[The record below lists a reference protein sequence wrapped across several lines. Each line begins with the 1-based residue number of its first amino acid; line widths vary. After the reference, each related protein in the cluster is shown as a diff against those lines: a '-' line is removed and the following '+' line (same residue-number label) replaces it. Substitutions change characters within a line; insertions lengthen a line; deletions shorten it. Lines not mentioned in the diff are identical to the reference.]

1 MNQILKRKYDPNID
15 YLKAVGIILM
25 VYGHTFSNVPYVF
38 GFVLMF
44 HMPLFFFASG
54 FCLKSSYLESPIAF
68 VRKRLKGLWWPFVKW
83 ECIFILLHNILF
95 RLHLYGFHSFNKYGA
110 THIYTT
116 KEILNNVLSVIFR
129 MDMQE
134 GLLGGYWFL
143 KALFWASLISLFIII
158 LCRMKLMGGAVAL
171 LFVLC
176 IANHYCKVDPL
187 FHLNA
192 QPLIGSLFFIS
203 GYIFANKKIKP
214 LSCKWIVIVLL
225 LTFVG
230 SLFFGVSLGHHFYDN
245 KLMIPYIP
253 FAIMSTWAIYSLFYN
268 LNIQGRFASCMK
280 FIGENTLTILTWHF
294 LSFKIVSMLIIRIYH
309 LQLERLSEF
318 PVIMEYSQ
326 KGWWTV
332 YFVVALILTCLVGYC
347 NKWIKIY
354 WLKL

>member
-110 THIYTT
+110 THLYTT

-158 LCRMKLMGGAVAL
+158 LCRKKLMGGAVAL

-203 GYIFANKKIKP
+203 GYVFASKKIKP
-214 LSCKWIVIVLL
+214 LSYKWIVIVLL

-230 SLFFGVSLGHHFYDN
+230 SLFFGVSLGHDFYDN

-294 LSFKIVSMLIIRIYH
+294 LTFKFVSILIVRIYH
-309 LQLERLSEF
+309 LQIERLSEF
-318 PVIMEYSQ
+318 PLIMEYSQ
-326 KGWWTV
+326 RGWWAV